1 MCNDLRELDAKR
13 NGTLEARL
21 RTLNLSSKHTA
32 KRKGILHTITKT
44 DIYNLWHQQD
54 GRCAI
59 TRLPMEITTDKTRAG
74 NPFIAS
80 IDRIDSNIGYVL
92 GNIQLVLWQVNRAK
106 SDGTLEE
113 LITMCK
119 AIINGQSSLIL
130 PPIVNDSVAK

>member
-1 MCNDLRELDAKR
+1 
-13 NGTLEARL
+13 
-21 RTLNLSSKHTA
+21 
-32 KRKGILHTITKT
+32 
-44 DIYNLWHQQD
+44 
-54 GRCAI
+54 
-59 TRLPMEITTDKTRAG
+59 MEITTDKTRAG